1 MRRVTPFA
9 LIALCVLPFS
19 SCTCSSSTPEMPP
32 AKPTR
37 ASGFGG
43 LKPTMRSLPEA
54 PERVEGVITPA
65 AVETKAPPTVIGTP
79 ANEARI
85 PDDFPSD
92 IPVYAGANVMAAQ
105 VMANKATNV
114 IFGVDAERPE
124 VFNFYKNTM
133 TGNGWKTTQQYEG
146 NDQSFLTFEKD
157 GVTTNVSITKDPKTG
172 KKVIAVMYY
181 KEEPLPFAEF

>member
-37 ASGFGG
+37 SSGFGG

-54 PERVEGVITPA
+54 PERVEGVITPD
-65 AVETKAPPTVIGTP
+65 AVETRVPPTVIGTP

-181 KEEPLPFAEF
+181 KEEPLPFPEF